1 MDRHLL
7 KLEPPYSI
15 IYADGMIG
23 RHIANIICQ
32 GAARAIYFNG
42 LPEMP
47 LDNLTLSNSLFVCRK
62 GAEMHYAK
70 NIVFDNVK
78 IQQSEGD
85 RVTKTDVMNFTEK

>member
-1 MDRHLL
+1 
-7 KLEPPYSI
+7 
-15 IYADGMIG
+15 
-23 RHIANIICQ
+23 
-32 GAARAIYFNG
+32 
-42 LPEMP
+42 MP

-85 RVTKTDVMNFTEK
+85 RVTKTDVTNFTEK